1 MIKVLKR
8 PVVWRPM
15 IQGMN
20 FVSGDERRQAPQ
32 SAYSRTAPLAIASSL
47 ACLTCGGD
55 QEMSQMFELLAA
67 SHPSFVALATLRL
80 PGHPL
85 RRFTK
90 EEAAILSRALDA
102 VVTGDRRE
110 QQIYMSPIAS
120 DHDFDARV
128 EQSGVVL
135 SSEGHGDV
143 KLDWSEAR
151 ALAEELRSF
160 AFG

>member
-1 MIKVLKR
+1 MRLMCERRAPDNSCQEGRLRDGVQKLVACCVELPWVLK
-8 PVVWRPM
+8 
-15 IQGMN
+15 
-20 FVSGDERRQAPQ
+20 
-32 SAYSRTAPLAIASSL
+32 
-47 ACLTCGGD
+47 
-55 QEMSQMFELLAA
+55 MSQRFELVA
-67 SHPSFVALATLRL
+67 SAHRSFVALATLRL

-90 EEAAILSRALDA
+90 EEAAILSRALDSVA
-102 VVTGDRRE
+102 TGDRRE

-128 EQSGVVL
+128 ELSGILV
-135 SSEGHGDV
+135 SSEGQADV

-151 ALAEELRSF
+151 ALAEQLRSF

>member
-1 MIKVLKR
+1 MRLICERRAPDSSCQEGRLRDGVQKLVACCVELPWVLK
-8 PVVWRPM
+8 
-15 IQGMN
+15 
-20 FVSGDERRQAPQ
+20 
-32 SAYSRTAPLAIASSL
+32 
-47 ACLTCGGD
+47 
-55 QEMSQMFELLAA
+55 MSQRFELVA
-67 SHPSFVALATLRL
+67 STHRSFVALATLRL

-90 EEAAILSRALDA
+90 EEAAILSRALNSVA
-102 VVTGDRRE
+102 KGDRGE

>member
-1 MIKVLKR
+1 
-8 PVVWRPM
+8 
-15 IQGMN
+15 
-20 FVSGDERRQAPQ
+20 
-32 SAYSRTAPLAIASSL
+32 
-47 ACLTCGGD
+47 
-55 QEMSQMFELLAA
+55 MSQRFELVA
-67 SHPSFVALATLRL
+67 STHRSFVALATLRL

-90 EEAAILSRALDA
+90 EEAAVLSRALDSVA
-102 VVTGDRRE
+102 KGDRGE

-143 KLDWSEAR
+143 RLDWSEAR
-151 ALAEELRSF
+151 ALAEQLRSF
-160 AFG
+160 ASG

>member
-1 MIKVLKR
+1 VQKLVACCVELPWVLK
-8 PVVWRPM
+8 
-15 IQGMN
+15 
-20 FVSGDERRQAPQ
+20 
-32 SAYSRTAPLAIASSL
+32 
-47 ACLTCGGD
+47 
-55 QEMSQMFELLAA
+55 MSQRFELVA
-67 SHPSFVALATLRL
+67 STHQSFVALATLRL

-90 EEAAILSRALDA
+90 EEAAILSRALDSVA
-102 VVTGDRRE
+102 KGDRGE

>member
-1 MIKVLKR
+1 MKFDAPHGAGARQTVVVVQEGRLRDGVQKLVACCVELPWVLK
-8 PVVWRPM
+8 
-15 IQGMN
+15 
-20 FVSGDERRQAPQ
+20 
-32 SAYSRTAPLAIASSL
+32 
-47 ACLTCGGD
+47 
-55 QEMSQMFELLAA
+55 MSQRFELVA
-67 SHPSFVALATLRL
+67 STHRSFVALATLRL

-90 EEAAILSRALDA
+90 EEAAILSRALDSVA
-102 VVTGDRRE
+102 TGDRGE

-160 AFG
+160 ASG

>member
-1 MIKVLKR
+1 MRLMAQARV
-8 PVVWRPM
+8 
-15 IQGMN
+15 
-20 FVSGDERRQAPQ
+20 RR
-32 SAYSRTAPLAIASSL
+32 SLSSRKGAGATACKSSSL
-47 ACLTCGGD
+47 AALNLPWVLK
-55 QEMSQMFELLAA
+55 MSQRFELVA
-67 SHPSFVALATLRL
+67 STHPSFVALATLRL
-80 PGHPL
+80 AGHPL

-90 EEAAILSRALDA
+90 EEAAILSRALDSVA
-102 VVTGDRRE
+102 KGDRGE

>member
-1 MIKVLKR
+1 MRLMAQARV
-8 PVVWRPM
+8 
-15 IQGMN
+15 
-20 FVSGDERRQAPQ
+20 RRSLSSKGVCA
-32 SAYSRTAPLAIASSL
+32 TACKSSSL
-47 ACLTCGGD
+47 AVLNCRGSCK
-55 QEMSQMFELLAA
+55 MSQRFELVA
-67 SHPSFVALATLRL
+67 STHRSFVALATLRL

-90 EEAAILSRALDA
+90 EEAAILSRALDSVA
-102 VVTGDRRE
+102 TGDRGE